1 MTTITTK
8 TWVIS
13 DLELDNE
20 VLIRHKI
27 RSSGY
32 AEAIFKA
39 WNSCVSSSDYVCL
52 LGNVA
57 EGRHSY
63 WFSRIQ
69 ELPGKKILFL
79 GDKDRNRI
87 KWYYK
92 FGFEK
97 VEPFGYCLL
106 YRHEFGNIMLSHMPA
121 LSGVIS
127 PFSERHATAIQNLNK
142 IFDYNS
148 CILNIHGHT
157 LGKGKETNKT
167 FDCSVDVIGEQL
179 VTIDQIIEH
188 KFK

>member
-1 MTTITTK
+1 MTITTK

-27 RSSGY
+27 RPPQYEEDLFRMWESSV
-32 AEAIFKA
+32 AP
-39 WNSCVSSSDYVCL
+39 SDYVCL
-52 LGNVA
+52 LGNIA
-57 EGRHSY
+57 ENRHTY
-63 WFSRIQ
+63 WFSRIKNS
-69 ELPGKKILFL
+69 PGKKILFL
-79 GDKDRNRI
+79 GDKDKNRL

-106 YRHEFGNIMLSHMPA
+106 YTHTYGDIMLSHMPA
-121 LSGVIS
+121 FTSVIP
-127 PFSERHATAIQNLNK
+127 PFSERHAQAIDKLQK
-142 IFDYNS
+142 IFDHNS

-157 LGKGKETNKT
+157 MGKGNESHKT
-167 FDCSVDVIGEQL
+167 FDCSLDVLGPQL
-179 VTIDQIIEH
+179 VTIDQILAH